1 MIKYYKDLITCWLLK
16 HKWVS
21 AGSCPFT
28 GKTYDVCERCTS
40 TKATGD
46 AVIDNKLFESQVDFE

>member
-21 AGSCPFT
+21 AGNCPFT
-28 GKTYDVCERCTS
+28 GKAYDVCKRCTT

-46 AVIDNKLFESQVDFE
+46 AVIDNNLFESQVDFE